1 MKKILQKTLFAL
13 FLFASIMFAQESIRF
28 ETISDPQTRL
38 TTSWMFVVDTSAS
51 MERCF
56 EKSRVAFMEAT
67 RCPTDEL
74 KFGVVTFNNEFNQ
87 EVMKLDINGGDFKSN
102 WHPATAD
109 NFRKTEEWIR
119 AHHGVRSFGAKAMKI
134 ALSSPR
140 KNLTVV
146 LITDGGFSD
155 GFAAVSDQINETQQW
170 RLNNGLG
177 YAIITTIGIEN
188 LYYSAGGKQPDAD
201 CQAFLRGIGERWH
214 GGYFLVH
221 GVVQ

>member
-13 FLFASIMFAQESIRF
+13 FLFASIMFAQESVRF
-28 ETISDPQTRL
+28 ETISEPGARL

-56 EKSRVAFMEAT
+56 EKSRVAFLEAT
-67 RCPTDEL
+67 KCPTDEL

-87 EVMKLDINGGDFKSN
+87 EVMKLDVNGDFRTN
-102 WHPATAD
+102 WHPATVD

-119 AHHGVRSFGAKAMKI
+119 GHCGVRSFGAKAMKI
-134 ALSSPR
+134 ALSAPR

-146 LITDGGFSD
+146 LISDGGFSD
-155 GFAAVSDQINETQQW
+155 GFTAVDSAIESTQQW
-170 RLNNGLG
+170 RLNNGYG
-177 YAIITTIGIEN
+177 YAIITSIGIEN
-188 LYYSAGGKQPDAD
+188 LYYTAGGKQPDAD
-201 CQAFLRGIGERWH
+201 CQAFLKGIGEKWC